1 MKLTCT
7 TPRSPV
13 HKGKLAS
20 PSGVLNCGWILALLP
35 VLLLGSVQVAV
46 VDSRGVEHPGSIH
59 ADDNCS
65 SCHADKSRGKSVH
78 SAMAL
83 RCTVCHLAETQ
94 GDMTTLSLFMPKTKI
109 CFACHEQSLS
119 VREHRPVARGLCLDC
134 HDAHSSSRR
143 KLLRQPTDASRN

>member
-1 MKLTCT
+1 MKPTCT
-7 TPRSPV
+7 TPRSPA

-20 PSGVLNCGWILALLP
+20 PTGVLNRGWIVALLP
-35 VLLLGSVQVAV
+35 VLLLGSVQVSA

-83 RCTVCHLAETQ
+83 PCTVCHLAETQ

-109 CFACHEQSLS
+109 CFACHEQTLA
-119 VREHRPVARGLCLDC
+119 VREHRPVANGPCLDC
-134 HDAHSSSRR
+134 HDAHSSNRR
-143 KLLRQPTDASRN
+143 TLLREPTDASRN